1 MEISGNP
8 PPSFKILNAF
18 IDPQLATILD
28 DSGFELGADRGELVT
43 LIRARE
49 EAQAAL
55 AEAAAAA
62 RASEAEDTTLGIPA
76 TPVSSDSPSLLV
88 LSEGA
93 AATREIAAAPTT
105 SRAPAKKR
113 VAKPVTS
120 RGVRLRN
127 RII

>member
-1 MEISGNP
+1 MS
-8 PPSFKILNAF
+8 
-18 IDPQLATILD
+18 
-28 DSGFELGADRGELVT
+28 

-55 AEAAAAA
+55 AEAAAASKA
-62 RASEAEDTTLGIPA
+62 REDAGTSVENPA
-76 TPVSSDSPSLLV
+76 PLVSADSPTLL

-127 RII
+127 HII